1 MSGQKSYFILKGKRE
16 GNKWNKCNIRQC
28 LALRIQAFFFKFLIN
43 CIWTV
48 SFMPFCVCVCVHVDI
63 LKPFYEKQLSNGTL
77 YQPSNR
83 HFIMGAVI
91 TNTLC
96 RIMMAVAHTV
106 HYTSVCHMAL
116 RIMCVCLCVSLFLS
130 FYNTMFQQINIW
142 TIGKKNIPSF
152 TIGDKQYIL
161 DNDCIYWLLHL

>member
-1 MSGQKSYFILKGKRE
+1 MS
-16 GNKWNKCNIRQC
+16 
-28 LALRIQAFFFKFLIN
+28 LR
-43 CIWTV
+43 V
-48 SFMPFCVCVCVHVDI
+48 CVCVCVCVRVCVRVHMDI
-63 LKPFYEKQLSNGTL
+63 LMPFYEKQLSNGTL

-96 RIMMAVAHTV
+96 RIMMAVVHIV
-106 HYTSVCHMAL
+106 HYTSGCHTAL
-116 RIMCVCLCVSLFLS
+116 RIYVCVCVWSVCVSVCVCMRASLFLS
-130 FYNTMFQQINIW
+130 FYNIMFQQINVW

-152 TIGDKQYIL
+152 AIGDKQYIL